1 MYFEGSARVWRQ
13 CMCRCGLGGGL
24 DFHDAEAAV
33 RAVLIANSLHSCA
46 ARAAP
51 QRDAHAAAPSK
62 SNAARDSRGTR
73 ARKRAHTHATRART
87 QTQPT
92 FVSPMQ
98 CVVLI
103 NTELLLVSQCPRKTD
118 GAALLLQRARPAAP
132 ASDVRAC
139 ALKNTNTNTITKY
152 TCDTGPGQTRRSARR
167 GCGARAG
174 CPWAGS

>member
-1 MYFEGSARVWRQ
+1 MQMWSGGVLDCRV
-13 CMCRCGLGGGL
+13 
-24 DFHDAEAAV
+24 AEAAV

-46 ARAAP
+46 ARDAP

-139 ALKNTNTNTITKY
+139 ALKNPNTNTITKD